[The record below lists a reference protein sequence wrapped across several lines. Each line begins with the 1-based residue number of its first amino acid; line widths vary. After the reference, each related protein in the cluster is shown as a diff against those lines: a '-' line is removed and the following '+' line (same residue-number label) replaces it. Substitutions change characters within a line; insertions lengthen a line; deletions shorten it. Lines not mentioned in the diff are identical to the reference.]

1 MATVT
6 CALRTGSGGCLFAFS
21 ISFFCFLRS
30 SGDDTTRNRGPA
42 AGKSMA
48 NGSALMNTYGER
60 RLTLTRGAGAWV
72 WDDTGRKY
80 LDALSGIAVCGLGH
94 AHPEVTRAIAEQAAA
109 LVHCSNLYNIPAQ
122 QRLAAALCAKSGMDK
137 VFFGNSGAEAN
148 EAAIKIAR
156 LHGHARGIEVPTII
170 VMERAFHGRTLA
182 TLTATGN
189 RKVQAGFEP
198 LVRGFVRAPF
208 DDLEALETIAGN
220 NSSIAAVLVEPIQ
233 GEGGIRIPAAD
244 YLPRLRALCDRHGWL
259 LMFDEI
265 QTGSGR
271 TGTLFHYQQHD
282 LLPDVV
288 TLAKGLGNGMPIG
301 ACLARGAA
309 AELLGP
315 GKHGSTF
322 GGNPVACA
330 AGLAT
335 LQALETGALYERAR
349 RLGEQLVG
357 EWRSALAGCAAVRD
371 IRGRGLLQ
379 GIELNRPCGELVAR
393 AADRGL
399 LINVTADSVI
409 RLLPPLI
416 LTDAEAE
423 QLVAT
428 LTSLIRE
435 F

>member
-1 MATVT
+1 
-6 CALRTGSGGCLFAFS
+6 
-21 ISFFCFLRS
+21 
-30 SGDDTTRNRGPA
+30 
-42 AGKSMA
+42 MA

-122 QRLAAALCAKSGMDK
+122 QRLAAVLCGKSGMDK

-220 NSSIAAVLVEPIQ
+220 NSSIVAVLVEPIQ
-233 GEGGIRIPAAD
+233 GEGGIRIPADD

-259 LMFDEI
+259 LMLDEI

-335 LQALETGALYERAR
+335 LQALETGALYDRAR

-379 GIELNRPCGELVAR
+379 GIELDRPCGELVAR